1 MTLKAVG
8 RETSGETK
16 MRMLFRYPR
25 RGDLCLAAV
34 FLLGLAVMAAA
45 VFSPETALAQATRG
59 DVAQE
64 APTGG
69 SIPGNSLGSAS
80 DTEIW
85 RQVRQGVQG
94 TVSIPDPKAGQ
105 LIQSQGESWR
115 AWRNGPL
122 STVGGWA
129 MLGTII
135 LLALFFALRGRIKID
150 AGASGRTVERFNGI
164 ERFAH
169 WLTAVSFI
177 VLAITGL
184 NLLYGRYVLLPIL
197 GPEVFSA
204 LTTAGKYAHNFIS
217 FAFVL
222 GVVMMVVL
230 WVRHNIPNRYDLI
243 WLSKAGGLFSKG
255 VHPPSKKF
263 NAGQKIIFW
272 GVVLGGISISLSGI
286 SLLFPFEFGFFEAT
300 YRFLN
305 VFGAGLPET
314 LTPMQEMQLSQLWHT
329 VVGLFLTA
337 MILAHIYIGSV
348 GMEGAFAAMGSGMV
362 DENWA
367 REHHNLWMAE
377 LKGEPMPKLD
387 DHGDGKPQP
396 AE

>member
-1 MTLKAVG
+1 
-8 RETSGETK
+8 
-16 MRMLFRYPR
+16 MRVLSQRSR
-25 RGDLCLAAV
+25 RGGLRLAA
-34 FLLGLAVMAAA
+34 FLVLGLALLAAA
-45 VFSPETALAQATRG
+45 ALSPEAALAQATRG

-64 APTGG
+64 TPTGG
-69 SIPGNSLGSAS
+69 NIPGNSLGSAS

-85 RQVRQGVQG
+85 RQVRRGVQG
-94 TVSIPDPKAGQ
+94 TVSIPDPNAAQ

-129 MLGTII
+129 MLGMVI

-150 AGASGRTVERFNGI
+150 AGPAGRTVERFNAI

-184 NLLYGRYVLLPIL
+184 NLLYGRYVLLPII
-197 GPEVFSA
+197 GADVFSD
-204 LTTAGKYAHNFIS
+204 LTSAGKYAHNFIA
-217 FAFVL
+217 FAFML

-230 WVRHNIPNRYDLI
+230 WIRHNIPNRYDLI
-243 WLSKAGGLFSKG
+243 WLSKAGGLFAKG

-263 NAGQKIIFW
+263 NAGQKVIFW
-272 GVVLGGISISLSGI
+272 VVVLGGISISLSGI
-286 SLLFPFEFGFFEAT
+286 ALLFPFEFKFFEGT
-300 YRFLN
+300 YAVLN

-337 MILAHIYIGSV
+337 VILAHIYIGSV

-377 LKGEPMPKLD
+377 LKGEPMPD
-387 DHGDGKPQP
+387 IGGHGDGKPQP

>member
-1 MTLKAVG
+1 MRVFRQQSRWGGLRLVAV
-8 RETSGETK
+8 
-16 MRMLFRYPR
+16 
-25 RGDLCLAAV
+25 LA
-34 FLLGLAVMAAA
+34 LGLAVLAGASL
-45 VFSPETALAQATRG
+45 SPEPALAQATRG

-69 SIPGNSLGSAS
+69 SVPGNTLGGAS

-94 TVSIPDPKAGQ
+94 TVSIPDPNAGQ

-129 MLGTII
+129 MLGMVI

-150 AGASGRTVERFNGI
+150 AGASGRTVERFNAI

-197 GPEVFSA
+197 GPDVFSG
-204 LTTAGKYAHNFIS
+204 LTIAGKYAHNFIS
-217 FAFVL
+217 FAFML

-243 WLSKAGGLFSKG
+243 WLSKAGGLFTKG

-263 NAGQKIIFW
+263 NAGQKFIFW
-272 GVVLGGISISLSGI
+272 AVVLGGISVSLSGI
-286 SLLFPFEFGFFEAT
+286 SLLFPFEFKFFEAT
-300 YRFLN
+300 YAVLN

-329 VVGLFLTA
+329 VVSLFLIA
-337 MILAHIYIGSV
+337 VILAHIYIGSV
-348 GMEGAFAAMGSGMV
+348 GMEGAFAAMGSGQV

-387 DHGDGKPQP
+387 GHGDGPGESRPQP

>member
-1 MTLKAVG
+1 MRVFRQQPRWGGRRLVAV
-8 RETSGETK
+8 
-16 MRMLFRYPR
+16 
-25 RGDLCLAAV
+25 LA
-34 FLLGLAVMAAA
+34 LGLAVLAGAGL
-45 VFSPETALAQATRG
+45 SPETALAQATRG

-69 SIPGNSLGSAS
+69 NVPGNSLGAAS

-94 TVSIPDPKAGQ
+94 TVSIPDPNAGQ

-122 STVGGWA
+122 STIGGWA
-129 MLGTII
+129 MLGTVI

-150 AGASGRTVERFNGI
+150 AGASGRTVERFNAI

-169 WLTAVSFI
+169 WLTAVAFI

-197 GPEVFSA
+197 GPEAFSA
-204 LTTAGKYAHNFIS
+204 ISVAGKYAHNFIS
-217 FAFVL
+217 FAFML

-230 WVRHNIPNRYDLI
+230 WVRHNIPNRYDVI
-243 WLSKAGGLFSKG
+243 WLSKAGGLFTKG

-263 NAGQKIIFW
+263 NAGQKFIFW
-272 GVVLGGISISLSGI
+272 SVVLGGISISLSGI

-300 YRFLN
+300 YAVLN

-337 MILAHIYIGSV
+337 VILAHIYIGSV

-387 DHGDGKPQP
+387 DHGDGSGEGRPQP

>member
-1 MTLKAVG
+1 
-8 RETSGETK
+8 
-16 MRMLFRYPR
+16 MRLLSRHPR
-25 RGDLCLAAV
+25 RGGLVAALV
-34 FLLGLAVMAAA
+34 LGLALLAGAAL
-45 VFSPETALAQATRG
+45 SPDAALAQATRG

-64 APTGG
+64 NPTGG
-69 SIPGNSLGSAS
+69 NVPGNVLGAAS

-85 RQVRQGVQG
+85 RQVRRGVQG
-94 TVSIPDPKAGQ
+94 TVSIPDPNAAQ
-105 LIQSQGESWR
+105 LIQSEGESWR

-122 STVGGWA
+122 STIGGWSL
-129 MLGTII
+129 LGMVI

-150 AGASGRTVERFNGI
+150 AGAAGTTVERFNAI

-204 LTTAGKYAHNFIS
+204 ISVAGKYAHNFI
-217 FAFVL
+217 AFPFML

-230 WVRHNIPNRYDLI
+230 WLRHNIPNRHDLI
-243 WLSKAGGLFSKG
+243 WLSKAGGLFTKG

-263 NAGQKIIFW
+263 NAGQKVIFW
-272 GVVLGGISISLSGI
+272 VVVIGGLSISLSGI
-286 SLLFPFEFGFFEAT
+286 SLLFPFEFKMFEGT
-300 YRFLN
+300 YAVLN

-329 VVGLFLTA
+329 VVGLFLIA
-337 MILAHIYIGSV
+337 VVLAHIYIGSI

-377 LKGEPMPKLD
+377 LKGEPMP
-387 DHGDGKPQP
+387 DHGGGPGDGPGDGRPQP

>member
-1 MTLKAVG
+1 
-8 RETSGETK
+8 
-16 MRMLFRYPR
+16 MRLLFRHPR
-25 RGDLCLAAV
+25 LGGLRLAAV
-34 FLLGLAVMAAA
+34 LVLGLAVLAGAAL
-45 VFSPETALAQATRG
+45 SPETALAQATRG

-64 APTGG
+64 TPTGG

-85 RQVRQGVQG
+85 RQVRRGVQG
-94 TVSIPDPKAGQ
+94 TVSIPDAKAGQ

-129 MLGTII
+129 MLGMVI

-150 AGASGRTVERFNGI
+150 AGASGRTVERFNAL

-169 WLTAVSFI
+169 WLSAVSFI
-177 VLAITGL
+177 VLALTGL

-197 GPEVFSA
+197 PEESGPAIFTA
-204 LTTAGKYAHNFIS
+204 ITIAGKYAHNFIS
-217 FAFVL
+217 FAFML

-230 WVRHNIPNRYDLI
+230 WLRHNIPNRYDLI
-243 WLSKAGGLFSKG
+243 WLSKAGGLFTKG

-263 NAGQKIIFW
+263 NAGQKFIFW
-272 GVVLGGISISLSGI
+272 AVVLGGISISLSGI
-286 SLLFPFEFGFFEAT
+286 SLLFPFEFKFFEAT
-300 YRFLN
+300 YAVLN

-329 VVGLFLTA
+329 VVGLFLIA
-337 MILAHIYIGSV
+337 VVLAHIYIGSV

-387 DHGDGKPQP
+387 GHGDGPGESRPQP